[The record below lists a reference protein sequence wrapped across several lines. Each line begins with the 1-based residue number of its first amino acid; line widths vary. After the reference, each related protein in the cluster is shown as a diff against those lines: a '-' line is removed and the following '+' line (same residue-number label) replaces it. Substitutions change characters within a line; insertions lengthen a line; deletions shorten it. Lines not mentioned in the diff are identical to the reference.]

1 MLGKLAITALM
12 RRFPRPITPDNDTA
26 TKNASSIPG
35 PGHKPGSRSGADSDS
50 ERAGPGAGMKEPAGP
65 GWRAGGVYAR
75 GPGWRS
81 WPQPRPAAARRA
93 AALSV
98 FSQVKPD
105 SSRLKWP

>member
-26 TKNASSIPG
+26 TKNARGITG
-35 PGHKPGSRSGADSDS
+35 PGHKPGSRSVAVKDS
-50 ERAGPGAGMKEPAGP
+50 ERAGPGGGHEGTS
-65 GWRAGGVYAR
+65 RARWCVRGVYAR

-81 WPQPRPAAARRA
+81 RPQPRPAAARRA

-105 SSRLKWP
+105 SSRPKWP

>member
-1 MLGKLAITALM
+1 M

-26 TKNASSIPG
+26 TKNARSIPG

-81 WPQPRPAAARRA
+81 GAQPRRAGAGGAAA
-93 AALSV
+93 SVV
-98 FSQVKPD
+98 FSQQKPED
-105 SSRLKWP
+105 RSPVA